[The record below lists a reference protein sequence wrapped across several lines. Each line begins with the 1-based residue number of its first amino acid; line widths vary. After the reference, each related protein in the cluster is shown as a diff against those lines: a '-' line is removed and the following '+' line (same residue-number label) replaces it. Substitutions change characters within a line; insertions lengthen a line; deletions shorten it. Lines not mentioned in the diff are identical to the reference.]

1 MRRTADPRPRI
12 YIPASCPDQ
21 IQYYE
26 QLARDQPHI
35 RLDVRRLTA
44 GMITP
49 EGIRDL
55 NDKPGLL
62 ALAMES
68 HTNTRTG
75 VSDLRGLPFVVPGG
89 RFNEMYGWDSYMES
103 IGLIA
108 DGRADLAKSMVQNF
122 CFCIKHYGKIL
133 NANRTYYLG
142 RTQPPFLTDMALRV
156 YETIRVSNLFR

>member
-1 MRRTADPRPRI
+1 
-12 YIPASCPDQ
+12 
-21 IQYYE
+21 
-26 QLARDQPHI
+26 
-35 RLDVRRLTA
+35 
-44 GMITP
+44 MITP
-49 EGIRDL
+49 EGVRDL

-68 HTNTRTG
+68 YTNKRTG
-75 VSDLRGLPFVVPGG
+75 ATEFRGLPFVVPGG

-108 DGRADLAKSMVQNF
+108 NQRGDLAKSMVQNF
-122 CFCIKHYGKIL
+122 SFCIKHYGKIF

-156 YETIRVSNLFR
+156 YETIRVCKGFEWNMGFVPYSE